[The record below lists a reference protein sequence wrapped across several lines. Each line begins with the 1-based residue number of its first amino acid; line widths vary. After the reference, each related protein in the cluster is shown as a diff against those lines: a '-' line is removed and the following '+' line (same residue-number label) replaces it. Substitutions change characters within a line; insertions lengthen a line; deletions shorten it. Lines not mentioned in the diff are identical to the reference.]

1 MPRTT
6 SKPTASSPPIPGLL
20 AEEMA
25 AALRCSPR
33 TLTAWEKSGRIPPA
47 IRIGRRRLWPAE
59 TVERLLACADA
70 CEGGA
75 K

>member
-20 AEEMA
+20 ASEMA

-33 TLTAWEKSGRIPPA
+33 TLTVWEKSGRIPPA

-59 TVERLLACADA
+59 TVERLLAAA
-70 CEGGA
+70 AKEGGA
-75 K
+75 A